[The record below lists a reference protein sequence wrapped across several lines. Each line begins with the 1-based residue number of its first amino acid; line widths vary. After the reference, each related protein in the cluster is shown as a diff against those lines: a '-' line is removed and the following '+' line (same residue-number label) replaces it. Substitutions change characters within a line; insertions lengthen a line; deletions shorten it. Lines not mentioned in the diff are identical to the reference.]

1 MWYEEV
7 KNVVTI
13 VAAWATI
20 PNQVTRKHHS
30 EMQGHERTGGTT
42 WL

>member
-1 MWYEEV
+1 MWYGIAR
-7 KNVVTI
+7 NVVTV

-20 PNQVTRKHHS
+20 PNQEMRKHRS
-30 EMQGHERTGGTT
+30 EKQGHERTGGTT